1 MTEMGLFSTNLSNT
15 SPSIGAS
22 FIGRTEEALAYTK
35 SPHLYT
41 AAREAYG
48 PLLLLCCGANG

>member
-41 AAREAYG
+41 AGIETPEGARELWA
-48 PLLLLCCGANG
+48 LL